1 MQSPN
6 LHIPVRA
13 AIVIPHDQ
21 QWIGHA
27 EQAPM
32 TPASKRGTS
41 RHAGR
46 HMLTQSCGRGNVMR
60 RHPHM
65 AGDAGRTIPLAEVD
79 RPAFTG
85 ISGPVSCRSV
95 GLQACE
101 LHHFGPFFGFV
112 GEELAIGGR

>member
-6 LHIPVRA
+6 LHIPVSA

-32 TPASKRGTS
+32 TPASKCGTS

-46 HMLTQSCGRGNVMR
+46 HMLTQKVAVEVTCCIVI
-60 RHPHM
+60 
-65 AGDAGRTIPLAEVD
+65 RTLRVT
-79 RPAFTG
+79 PA
-85 ISGPVSCRSV
+85 
-95 GLQACE
+95 
-101 LHHFGPFFGFV
+101 GPFH
-112 GEELAIGGR
+112 